1 MLVTKLGNGSA
12 SNIHLELKLLTQAG
26 LTAIDALRAAT
37 INNAIGL
44 GQASQIGS
52 IEVNKLANLVILNA
66 DPLQNIDN
74 SRSINTVFKR
84 GKAHE
89 GYSSMY
95 MLD

>member
-1 MLVTKLGNGSA
+1 MLATKLGRA

-26 LTAIDALRAAT
+26 LTAIEALRAAT

-74 SRSINTVFKR
+74 SRSIKTVFKR
-84 GKAHE
+84 GKAHQ

>member
-1 MLVTKLGNGSA
+1 MLAMKLGRA

-26 LTAIDALRAAT
+26 LTAIEALRAAT

-84 GKAHE
+84 GKAHQ